1 MSSLFACCKANDVNG
16 LSHYL
21 DGVVPDFRERDDNGL
36 TALHI
41 CATYGSVEAL
51 IKLLNAGA
59 LECIDLPDYENGWT
73 PIHRS
78 IYFGHLK
85 ITLLL
90 LRSGA
95 KIGHEYFKNDW
106 KFDIYPRRERR
117 RAIRDINSWK
127 QSIDH
132 DGLDPLDLLSLSLS
146 KYLDLSKKKMEYTS
160 ILTFGKA
167 DYTLGVP
174 LPNSTCDVYKPKRI
188 DELDGHGIVYVAAD
202 KYHSLA
208 LTKDGELYVWGH
220 NKSGRLGLGN
230 DIHAAQP
237 IPRKIDFN
245 HKISVIATAENHT
258 LAVTNSGKIFSWG
271 SDRYSQLGHGGTTG
285 HCSFPREIEVFKRTK
300 IIGIAAGEFHSL
312 CYTNSGDLYAWGSN
326 KNGQLGFKPC
336 DIGTIPAG
344 GSGVLVPKRLYLGC
358 LSSKFI
364 SSVCPIIQV
373 SASNQSSL
381 FLLMSAD
388 IITNDNNNNESGI
401 RKKKCNEV
409 YQCGNGSQTA
419 TRVNFTGISK
429 QSFSVEKECTT
440 KMLNS
445 IHDINVTQVSA
456 GKYHNVALS
465 TAGHIY
471 TWGFGSDQLGHGVGQ
486 ARIATPQL
494 VESLLPENG
503 GGRIV
508 YIQSSSHR
516 TCALS
521 DVGDLYCWGVSND
534 QGILETSNSR
544 FQPVPKRVMGIKRAV
559 QVAIGENH
567 TLVLTAAS
575 LPPLPHFDKICDTEV
590 KGITDDIDNE
600 PDDYIECE
608 KCVKL
613 NTEVAEDCIS
623 WVSMPTLTELCER
636 TLAKCITYKTMIQIL
651 SVAESLECKSLLTFC
666 FNFVQ
671 RNLDAIMVQSR
682 QCDIETLLEKLDCS
696 SNCSLQ
702 LKNSFINR
710 TIRSDSFDHLFSEF
724 SLQRGTSI
732 GSDSGNEYSKSKSG
746 SVGSDDGFNTPR
758 LARKISFNPASSFD
772 ESSQHSVAKS
782 INSVPAPRS
791 VLSLDTCESVSKRI
805 RAIKKKLMC
814 ISDLQSKSDS
824 VAITPEQIEKLS
836 KKSSLEHDLKNLTL
850 LYKTL
855 EGKENIIK
863 NAENMRRASGIAT
876 ISPPKSLAEWEKI
889 VKSTPNDKSTLA
901 QKCASSNDA
910 VAEKVPMLSQHVETP
925 CNSPNVSS
933 NVWKSNHNQSVNT
946 VSLDSIINEQSQQ
959 KATVV
964 NCSPSTA
971 TKAWN
976 YNNVSSNNKKVSLN
990 TIISEQMQA
999 QKALTSNIASQN
1011 GHNMTKSST
1020 RSQGLTL
1027 DQFIVSPTRKDA
1039 PNACPWNTANLM
1051 PDKINNNSNSNG
1063 KVDKR
1068 KSFLEI
1074 QNEEEEAR
1082 LNSNLMRFNNE
1093 SPWFVDRRK
1102 RADSLEEVMKLQE
1115 IEKQFEE
1122 KNQISQ
1128 CNDAAKSGAMASRS
1142 SRKKQQ
1148 QQIH

>member
-1 MSSLFACCKANDVNG
+1 MSSLFTCCKANDVDG

-21 DGVVPDFRERDDNGL
+21 DRLVPDFRERDDNGL
-36 TALHI
+36 TVLHI

-146 KYLDLSKKKMEYTS
+146 KYLDLSKQKMEYTS

-188 DELDGHGIVYVAAD
+188 DELDGNGIIHVAAD

-230 DIHAAQP
+230 NIHAAQP

-245 HKISVIATAENHT
+245 HQISVIATAENHT
-258 LAVTNSGKIFSWG
+258 LAVTKSGKIFSWG

-285 HCSFPREIEVFKRTK
+285 HCSFPKEIEVFKRTK

-312 CYTNSGDLYAWGSN
+312 CYTNSGELYAWGSN

-344 GSGVLVPKRLYLGC
+344 GSGVSVPKRLYVGC
-358 LSSKFI
+358 LSSK
-364 SSVCPIIQV
+364 SMGSVCPIIQV
-373 SASNQSSL
+373 SASHQSTL
-381 FLLMSAD
+381 FLLMPAD
-388 IITNDNNNNESGI
+388 TITISSNNNESGI

-419 TRVNFTGISK
+419 SRVNFIGNTK
-429 QSFSVEKECTT
+429 QSFSIEKDCAT
-440 KMLNS
+440 KMFNS
-445 IHDINVTQVSA
+445 FHDINVTQVSA

-486 ARIATPQL
+486 ARIAIPQL

-508 YIQSSSHR
+508 YIQSSHHR

-534 QGILETSNSR
+534 QGILETSNCR

-590 KGITDDIDNE
+590 
-600 PDDYIECE
+600 
-608 KCVKL
+608 
-613 NTEVAEDCIS
+613 AEDCIS
-623 WVSMPTLTELCER
+623 WVSMPTLKELCER
-636 TLAKCITYKTMIQIL
+636 TLAKFITYKTIIPIL
-651 SVAESLECKSLLTFC
+651 SVAESLDCKSLLTFC

-682 QCDIETLLEKLDCS
+682 QSDIETLLEKLDCTTNS
-696 SNCSLQ
+696 SLQ
-702 LKNSFINR
+702 LNSSFINR
-710 TIRSDSFDHLFSEF
+710 NTRSDSFDHLFSEF
-724 SLQRGTSI
+724 SLQRRTSV
-732 GSDSGNEYSKSKSG
+732 GSDSGNEYSKSKCG

-758 LARKISFNPASSFD
+758 VIRKTSFNHASSFD
-772 ESSQHSVAKS
+772 DGSQHSYAKS
-782 INSVPAPRS
+782 IDIVPPPHQ
-791 VLSLDTCESVSKRI
+791 VLSQDTCESVRKRI
-805 RAIKKKLMC
+805 RAIKKKLLC
-814 ISDLQSKSDS
+814 ISDLQSKLSES
-824 VAITPEQIEKLS
+824 VAITPEQTEKLS
-836 KKSSLEHDLKNLTL
+836 KKSLLENDLNKLTL

-855 EGKENIIK
+855 EGKENIIT
-863 NAENMRRASGIAT
+863 NAENIRRGIAT
-876 ISPPKSLAEWEKI
+876 ISPPKSLTEWERI
-889 VKSTPNDKSTLA
+889 VKSTPNDEAAHA
-901 QKCASSNDA
+901 QKCASSNDTVTKMMPIA
-910 VAEKVPMLSQHVETP
+910 QNIETSY
-925 CNSPNVSS
+925 NFPNFVSASESS
-933 NVWKSNHNQSVNT
+933 NVWNNNCNKSVNK
-946 VSLDSIINEQSQQ
+946 VSLDSIISEQSQI
-959 KATVV
+959 KSAIV
-964 NCSPSTA
+964 NRSPSSTI
-971 TKAWN
+971 KAWN
-976 YNNVSSNNKKVSLN
+976 NDSVSSNNKKVSLN
-990 TIISEQMQA
+990 TIITEQMQA
-999 QKALTSNIASQN
+999 QTVLTSSIERKNVFNTS
-1011 GHNMTKSST
+1011 KSST
-1020 RSQGLTL
+1020 RSQGPTL
-1027 DQFIVSPTRKDA
+1027 DQFIISNTRKDA
-1039 PNACPWNTANLM
+1039 SNACPWNRANIV
-1051 PDKINNNSNSNG
+1051 PDKINNDS
-1063 KVDKR
+1063 KVDKG

-1082 LNSNLMRFNNE
+1082 LKSNLMRFNND
-1093 SPWFVDRRK
+1093 SPWFVERRK

-1115 IEKQFEE
+1115 IEKQSEE
-1122 KNQISQ
+1122 NIQISQ
-1128 CNDAAKSGAMASRS
+1128 CYQTVKNGKTSSRS
-1142 SRKKQQ
+1142 PKKKQQ
-1148 QQIH
+1148 KKFN